1 MSHANNELLKAIK
14 EKYPNPE
21 RVGCPEQSILREMV
35 ENIHAHTELFYH
47 VITCGACIQ
56 DYGSYKVAR
65 QTRQRR
71 RYALLTAAALAVV
84 VAGGSF
90 VWQRTRPSTVSPKE
104 TTSTIKKDE
113 SPRQPDSANS
123 SPSKEEQPKAA
134 KEDKTASVRRLAVQV
149 VDIRDRAIFRG
160 EETPE
165 KQMPV
170 QLLRGK
176 RELRILLPLGSGAGN
191 YEVQLFRSPK
201 EPLVTVVGKAER
213 KDKDTVLPVV
223 LDTATLPKGE
233 YQLGI
238 RPLGW
243 RWTNYPVR
251 LE

>member
-1 MSHANNELLKAIK
+1 VSQANNELLKAIK

-56 DYGSYKVAR
+56 DYESYKVGR

-71 RYALLTAAALAVV
+71 RYAILTAAALAVV

-104 TTSTIKKDE
+104 TTSTLKKDE

-123 SPSKEEQPKAA
+123 SPSKEEKPQAA
-134 KEDKTASVRRLAVQV
+134 KEAKTGSEPLAVQV
-149 VDIRDRAIFRG
+149 VDIRDRAVFRG
-160 EETPE
+160 EGTPE
-165 KQMPV
+165 KQVPV
-170 QLLRGK
+170 QLFRGK

-191 YEVQLFRSPK
+191 YEVQLFRSPGK
-201 EPLVTVVGKAER
+201 PLLTVVGKAER

-223 LDTATLPKGE
+223 LDTATFPKGE

-243 RWTNYPVR
+243 RWTHYPVR

>member
-1 MSHANNELLKAIK
+1 MSQANNELLKAIK

-35 ENIHAHTELFYH
+35 DNIHAHTELFYH

-56 DYGSYKVAR
+56 DYESYKVAR

-71 RYALLTAAALAVV
+71 RYAILTAAALAVV
-84 VAGGSF
+84 VAGSYF
-90 VWQRTRPSTVSPKE
+90 VWHHTRLLTFSPKE
-104 TTSTIKKDE
+104 ITSTVKTDE
-113 SPRQPDSANS
+113 SPQQPG
-123 SPSKEEQPKAA
+123 KKPKAA
-134 KEDKTASVRRLAVQV
+134 KEDKPASVPLAVQV
-149 VDIRDRAIFRG
+149 VDIQDRAVFRG
-160 EETPE
+160 EETPGKE
-165 KQMPV
+165 VPV
-170 QLLRGK
+170 QLFRGK

-191 YEVQLFRSPK
+191 YEVQLFRSPN

-213 KDKDTVLPVV
+213 KDRDTVLPVV

-243 RWTNYPVR
+243 RWTTMRSDWNDDR
-251 LE
+251 

>member
-1 MSHANNELLKAIK
+1 VSQANNELLKAIK
-14 EKYPNPE
+14 EKYPNPG

-56 DYGSYKVAR
+56 DYESYKVNR

-71 RYALLTAAALAVV
+71 RYAILSAAALAVV
-84 VAGGSF
+84 VAGGYF
-90 VWQRTRPSTVSPKE
+90 VWERTRPSTVSPKE

-113 SPRQPDSANS
+113 SPGKPDSANS
-123 SPSKEEQPKAA
+123 SPSKEEKLKAG
-134 KEDKTASVRRLAVQV
+134 KEDKTASVPLAVQV
-149 VDIRDRAIFRG
+149 VDIRDRAVFRG
-160 EETPE
+160 EETAE
-165 KQMPV
+165 KQKPV
-170 QLLRGK
+170 QLFRRK

-191 YEVQLFRSPK
+191 YEVQLFRIPK
-201 EPLVTVVGKAER
+201 EPLLTVVGKAER

-243 RWTNYPVR
+243 SWTNYPVR

>member
-1 MSHANNELLKAIK
+1 MSQANNELLKAIK

-21 RVGCPEQSILREMV
+21 RVGCPEQSILKEMV
-35 ENIHAHTELFYH
+35 EDIHAHTELFYH

-56 DYGSYKVAR
+56 DYESYKVGR

-71 RYALLTAAALAVV
+71 RYAILTAAALAVV
-84 VAGGSF
+84 MAGGYF
-90 VWQRTRPSTVSPKE
+90 AWQRTRPSIIPPRE
-104 TTSTIKKDE
+104 TTSTVKKDE
-113 SPRQPDSANS
+113 STRQPDSANS
-123 SPSKEEQPKAA
+123 SPSKEEKLKAA
-134 KEDKTASVRRLAVQV
+134 KEGKTASVPETFQV
-149 VDIRDRAIFRG
+149 VDIRDRAVFRG

-165 KQMPV
+165 KQVPV
-170 QLLRGK
+170 QLSRGN
-176 RELRILLPLGSGAGN
+176 RELRILLPLGSGVGT
-191 YEVQLFRSPK
+191 YEVQLFRSPE
-201 EPLVTVVGKAER
+201 EPIVTVVGKAER
-213 KDKDTVLPVV
+213 KNKDTVLPVV